1 MQRQLSFWQATRRF
15 TVSQITHYLKELID
29 TDATL
34 RDVWVE
40 GEVSNYSSSAAGH
53 MYFSLKDG
61 EALLPCVMW
70 RSQARKL
77 SFIPSD
83 GDHVLAHGYISVYTA
98 GGRYQFYVDAIQPIG
113 LGLLYVELEQLK
125 ARLAAEGIFDQAR
138 KRPIPPFPSRIGVVT
153 SPFGAAIRDIIRV
166 LGRRF
171 PLAEVILSPTL
182 VQGQEAPSQI
192 VAAMELLNDYG
203 QVDLIILAR
212 GGGSFEELMAFNDE
226 RVARAVASSAIPV
239 ICGVG
244 HEIDYT
250 LADMAADLR
259 APTPSAAAEMAVP
272 DKEELLRRMRTY
284 RLRLT
289 GAMQAKLEEARRRLE
304 REKRTLAISSPQ
316 MRINLLKQ
324 RVDELS
330 TRLKSLLE
338 SKLEMKRMQVQTQQE
353 RLSALSPW
361 AVLKRGYAVVS
372 FPGGP
377 TITSVTQVQTGDHIE
392 IRVSDGQFG
401 GVVEETTPPQ
411 EVADAC

>member
-212 GGGSFEELMAFNDE
+212 GGGSFEELMA
-226 RVARAVASSAIPV
+226 
-239 ICGVG
+239 
-244 HEIDYT
+244 
-250 LADMAADLR
+250 
-259 APTPSAAAEMAVP
+259 
-272 DKEELLRRMRTY
+272 
-284 RLRLT
+284 
-289 GAMQAKLEEARRRLE
+289 
-304 REKRTLAISSPQ
+304 
-316 MRINLLKQ
+316 
-324 RVDELS
+324 
-330 TRLKSLLE
+330 
-338 SKLEMKRMQVQTQQE
+338 
-353 RLSALSPW
+353 
-361 AVLKRGYAVVS
+361 
-372 FPGGP
+372 
-377 TITSVTQVQTGDHIE
+377 
-392 IRVSDGQFG
+392 
-401 GVVEETTPPQ
+401 
-411 EVADAC
+411 